1 MVNIMTK
8 NIINLNDILGR
19 VDVSALPYGKN
30 QNIEVRIGR
39 KLYMVDVDKDA
50 LLAHLDFYKKVKSD
64 RTKYSKYDP
73 EAEMVSVTVR
83 NDVRLDKNFFE
94 NIEEISKAQT
104 VYVRFGNFLYK

>member
-1 MVNIMTK
+1 MTK
-8 NIINLNDILGR
+8 NIINLNDISGR
-19 VDVSALPYGKN
+19 VNIDKLPYGKN

-50 LLAHLDFYKKVKSD
+50 LLAHLDFCKKVKSD

-104 VYVRFGNFLYK
+104 VYDCFGNFLYK